1 MKMKFLTTSIWV
13 DAQKN
18 WSGGLLYYIWMKKKE
33 DLMFFWRNER
43 YEAKAVTKCLR
54 Q

>member
-1 MKMKFLTTSIWV
+1 MHKKIEVVVYSITSGW
-13 DAQKN
+13 
-18 WSGGLLYYIWMKKKE
+18 KKE